1 MCKIN
6 VNVWS
11 NLKKKKKVGWRKRA
25 GGGNGTIVSNILYYK
40 LSSGLYCVLK
50 ISIVGC
56 SIPKTLAVQ
65 TLGGSIL
72 RHTHTYTLTLWAP
85 TT

>member
-1 MCKIN
+1 M
-6 VNVWS
+6 
-11 NLKKKKKVGWRKRA
+11 GWRKRA

-65 TLGGSIL
+65 TVGGSIL
-72 RHTHTYTLTLWAP
+72 RHTHTDTLTLWAP